1 MRHRRARTARR
12 RVVPGLTLALALV
25 AAEGCATL
33 QQFAALRQVQFAID
47 GVGTGRLAGIDLARV
62 RSAGDLRVTDAA
74 RLAAAMADE
83 ELPLEFTLDVRAE
96 NPAENQTTARM
107 VRFAWTLLLDDR
119 ETIDGVLDREISLP
133 PGDPQIIPLTM
144 RLDLIEFFDGNA
156 TDLLNLALRFAGADA
171 ETAEVKL
178 RALPTVETPLGP
190 IEYPATITI
199 VGDD

>member
-1 MRHRRARTARR
+1 MGA
-12 RVVPGLTLALALV
+12 ALV
-25 AAEGCATL
+25 LPLVVATGCATL
-33 QQFAALRQVQFAID
+33 QQFAALRQVEFAID

-62 RSAGDLRVTDAA
+62 RTADDLRAADAA
-74 RLAAAMADE
+74 RLAAAVAAE
-83 ELPLEFTLDVRAE
+83 ELPLEFTVDVRAE

-107 VRFAWTLLLDDR
+107 MRFAWTLLLDDR

-133 PGDPQIIPLTM
+133 PGDPQLIPLTM

-156 TDLLNLALRFAGADA
+156 ADLLKLALRFAGADT
-171 ETAEVKL
+171 ESTEVKL

>member
-1 MRHRRARTARR
+1 MKRGRTRRASRR
-12 RVVPGLTLALALV
+12 ATPGTTLFLALV
-25 AAEGCATL
+25 LTAGCATL

-47 GVGTGRLAGIDLARV
+47 GIGTGRLAGIDLSRV
-62 RSAGDLRVTDAA
+62 RSAGDLRPTDAA

-119 ETIDGVLDREISLP
+119 ETIDGVMDREISLP
-133 PGDPQIIPLTM
+133 PGDPQIIPLAM

-156 TDLLNLALRFAGADA
+156 ADLLNLALRFAGADA

-178 RALPTVETPLGP
+178 RAHPTVETPLGP
-190 IEYPATITI
+190 IDYPATITI

>member
-1 MRHRRARTARR
+1 M
-12 RVVPGLTLALALV
+12 VV
-25 AAEGCATL
+25 AAGCATL
-33 QQFAALRQVQFAID
+33 QQLAALRQVQFAID
-47 GVGTGRLAGIDLARV
+47 GVGTGRLAGIDLDRV
-62 RSAGDLRVTDAA
+62 RSAGDLRATDAG

-83 ELPLEFTLDVRAE
+83 ELPLEFTVDVRAE

-119 ETIDGVLDREISLP
+119 ETIDGVVDREISLP
-133 PGDPQIIPLTM
+133 PGDPQIIPLRM
-144 RLDLIEFFDGNA
+144 RVDLIDFFDGNA

-199 VGDD
+199 VSGD

>member
-1 MRHRRARTARR
+1 M
-12 RVVPGLTLALALV
+12 LLSTLVV
-25 AAEGCATL
+25 AAGCATL

-47 GVGTGRLAGIDLARV
+47 GVGTGRLAGIDLGRV
-62 RSAGDLRVTDAA
+62 RSASDLRATDAA

-83 ELPLEFTLDVRAE
+83 DMPLEFTVDVLAE

-119 ETIDGVLDREISLP
+119 ETIDGVVDREIVLP
-133 PGDPQIIPLTM
+133 PGEPRIIPIDV
-144 RLDLIEFFDGNA
+144 RLDLIEFFGGNA
-156 TDLLNLALRFAGADA
+156 TDLLNLALRFAGVDA
-171 ETAEVKL
+171 EATDVKL

-199 VGDD
+199 VSAD